1 MKILLMHTAPPATMH
16 SARQTFECDLS
27 AAAKEI
33 ADVIPHAAIACVKGE
48 LREIMDL
55 LDAHDPD
62 VVYNLC
68 EAPLGR
74 PDLEPHVAS
83 LLEWAG
89 VRFTGCGSET
99 LALCRRKDRTAGV
112 LAAAGVQVPTLRGFP
127 CIVKPADEDGSAF
140 IDRESICEDEA
151 AIARA
156 RARVPGPIV
165 IEEFLPGREFAV
177 SLWGRVEP
185 EHLSVGETK
194 YKNGLRLNT
203 YQSKWETESS
213 DYADSPLS
221 YDLDIDPNL
230 YDEVIDAARGA
241 WRAVG
246 ARGYLRVDVRL
257 NSGGAPRVLDV
268 NPNPETGPEVGI
280 YRAVL
285 EAGWT
290 WKQFV
295 EAQLAWAR

>member
-1 MKILLMHTAPPATMH
+1 MKVLLMHTAPPATVH

-27 AAAKEI
+27 AAALEI
-33 ADVIPHAAIACVKGE
+33 AALIPAITVVCVKGE
-48 LREIMDL
+48 LREIINL

-74 PDLEPHVAS
+74 PDLEAHVAS

-112 LAAAGVQVPTLRGFP
+112 LAAAGVQVPRLGGFP

-140 IDRESICEDEA
+140 IDHESICEDEA
-151 AIARA
+151 AVPRA
-156 RARVPGPIV
+156 RARVPGPVV
-165 IEEFLPGREFAV
+165 IEEFLPGREFVV
-177 SLWGRVEP
+177 SLWGQVEP

-194 YKNGLRLNT
+194 FKNGLRLNT
-203 YQSKWETESS
+203 YQSKWDTESPDS
-213 DYADSPLS
+213 ANSPLS
-221 YDLDIDPNL
+221 YNLEIDQNL
-230 YDEVIDAARGA
+230 YDEVIEAARGA

-257 NSGGAPRVLDV
+257 DSGGAPRVLDV

-280 YRAVL
+280 HRAVL